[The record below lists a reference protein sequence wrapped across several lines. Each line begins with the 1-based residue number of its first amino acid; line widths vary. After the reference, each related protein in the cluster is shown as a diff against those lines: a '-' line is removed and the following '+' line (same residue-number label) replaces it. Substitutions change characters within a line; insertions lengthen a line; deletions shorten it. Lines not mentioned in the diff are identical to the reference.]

1 MPDSPPGSSAR
12 SAPGGSALRVHP
24 GARLETPLCRLAQ
37 EVAALAGWRRY
48 GLAFVLG
55 ALLAGALPP
64 IDMTPLIFIAFPGL
78 LWLNED
84 SASVWTS
91 ARLGYVFGFGFF
103 VAGLYWIAAAL
114 FVDIGSFWWA
124 LPFAVLGVP
133 ALLAFFP
140 GAALLVTAAIGS
152 RLRLSANAR
161 ICLFAVAWAA
171 AEWGRGH
178 ALTGLPWNL
187 VGYAWSGG
195 FPGSLLV
202 LQSVAWVG
210 IYGLSFLTVLAAAL
224 PALLGTPSLV
234 PLPVWRRMAP
244 ALAAL
249 LLILLPAAAG
259 AVRLQLFPTV
269 STATWLRLVQPSIP
283 QTLKWDPSAAEAN
296 FHRLIELSASP
307 SDHPIA
313 AVLWPEAA
321 ATFLIE
327 RDAARRLAIAA
338 VAPKDGYVITGALRA
353 NPPPGPVRQVW
364 NSIEAVDH
372 EGAIRARYDKAHLVP
387 FGEYIPFGDF
397 LPIRQLSVGAIDLSA
412 GPGPQTITL
421 PGLSGFAPLVCYEVI
436 FPAAVVDPQSRPEWL
451 LNVTNDAWYG
461 RSSGPFQ
468 HFAIARTRAI
478 EEGLPLV
485 RVANNGISGVVDA
498 AGRVLARTGLDA
510 VTYADI
516 ALPEAG
522 PPTLYGRAGDWLFL
536 VLLIIGLASVV
547 IRRRRSAD

>member
-1 MPDSPPGSSAR
+1 M
-12 SAPGGSALRVHP
+12 
-24 GARLETPLCRLAQ
+24 
-37 EVAALAGWRRY
+37 
-48 GLAFVLG
+48 
-55 ALLAGALPP
+55 
-64 IDMTPLIFIAFPGL
+64 
-78 LWLNED
+78 
-84 SASVWTS
+84 
-91 ARLGYVFGFGFF
+91 
-103 VAGLYWIAAAL
+103 
-114 FVDIGSFWWA
+114 
-124 LPFAVLGVP
+124 
-133 ALLAFFP
+133 
-140 GAALLVTAAIGS
+140 
-152 RLRLSANAR
+152 
-161 ICLFAVAWAA
+161 
-171 AEWGRGH
+171 
-178 ALTGLPWNL
+178 
-187 VGYAWSGG
+187 
-195 FPGSLLV
+195 
-202 LQSVAWVG
+202 
-210 IYGLSFLTVLAAAL
+210 
-224 PALLGTPSLV
+224 
-234 PLPVWRRMAP
+234 
-244 ALAAL
+244 
-249 LLILLPAAAG
+249 
-259 AVRLQLFPTV
+259 
-269 STATWLRLVQPSIP
+269 
-283 QTLKWDPSAAEAN
+283 
-296 FHRLIELSASP
+296 
-307 SDHPIA
+307 
-313 AVLWPEAA
+313 LWPEAA